1 MLLKDNSFYLFAAI
15 FFPLF
20 YTFLQAPSI
29 AFLPNLKNKH

>member
-20 YTFLQAPSI
+20 YTFLQAHSMT
-29 AFLPNLKNKH
+29 FLSNLKN